1 MERND
6 LTQPI
11 CFFQCALFNV
21 VLRLFFI
28 FLDNILMSYE
38 LRVMNYFRTTI
49 KTLIL
54 LLLWQTSVQLV
65 TQAQDIQGQA
75 IKFGRVLKLVE
86 SFYVDT
92 VNINKLTERAITEM
106 LSTLDP
112 HSIYISKDEMAEM
125 NQPLEGNFEGIGI
138 SFNVFQDTLV
148 VMTTIPGGPSEKVGL
163 RPGDRII
170 KVDAKNIAKIGLKTA
185 DVFKLLRGDKGT
197 KVNLTVLRKG
207 EHNPLE
213 FTIIRDK
220 IPIFSLDAS
229 FMLNKETA
237 YIKLNKF
244 AATTIDEYKE
254 AMKSLNANA
263 KVKSLVLDLRGNG
276 GGFLG
281 AAYELANQ
289 FLDEKKL
296 IVYTEGTHSP
306 RRDYFSTTRGDFVNG
321 NLVILIDEGSASASE
336 IVSGAIQD
344 WDRGVLIGR
353 RSFGKGLVQQPFPLN
368 DGSMIRLTTAHYY
381 TPAGR
386 NIQKPYKEDIKD
398 YRNEYIKRY
407 ERGEM
412 FNKDSISLPDSL
424 MMRTL
429 VTKRKVYGGGGIM
442 PDLFIPLDTSR
453 YYRYFNNLV
462 RKNVLFPFVVGFID
476 RNRDQ
481 LKAQYKTFTDFKNNF
496 QVTDT
501 LMAILIKAGEK
512 EGIKRDD
519 ESLKISGAIIA
530 RQIRALVARDLYE
543 AGCYYQIMLEDDKEV
558 KKAIEILSDQKGFDQ
573 YLNKVEEKKGFFSK
587 LFSHKKV

>member
-1 MERND
+1 
-6 LTQPI
+6 
-11 CFFQCALFNV
+11 
-21 VLRLFFI
+21 
-28 FLDNILMSYE
+28 
-38 LRVMNYFRTTI
+38 MNYFRTTI
-49 KTLIL
+49 KTLFL
-54 LLLWQTSVQLV
+54 LLLLLTSVQMV
-65 TQAQDIQGQA
+65 IQAQDIQGQA

-92 VNINKLTERAITEM
+92 VNINKLTESAITEM

-112 HSIYISKDEMAEM
+112 HSIYISKDELAEM

-138 SFNVFQDTLV
+138 SFNVFQDTLM
-148 VMTTIPGGPSEKVGL
+148 VMTTIPGGPSEQVGL

-170 KVDAKNIAKIGLKTA
+170 KVDTKNIAKIGLKTA

-197 KVNLTVLRKG
+197 KVNLTVIRKG
-207 EHNPLE
+207 EHAPLE

-263 KVKSLVLDLRGNG
+263 KVKNLVLDLRGNG

-296 IVYTEGTHSP
+296 IVYTEGIHSP

-398 YRNEYIKRY
+398 YRNEYVKRF
-407 ERGEM
+407 EKGEM

-442 PDLFIPLDTSR
+442 PDIFIPMDTSR

-476 RNRDQ
+476 KNRDQ

-496 QVTDT
+496 LVTDT
-501 LMAILIKAGEK
+501 MMEVLIKAGEK

-530 RQIRALVARDLYE
+530 RQIRALIARDLYE
-543 AGCYYQIMLEDDKEV
+543 TGCYYQIMIEDDKEV
-558 KKAIEILSDQKGFDQ
+558 KKALEILSDQKGFNQ
-573 YLNKVEEKKGFFSK
+573 YLNKVEENKGFFSK